1 VPDILANSGGVT
13 VSYFEWVQNKM
24 GYYWSEE
31 EVNQKHDEKMKTA
44 FEKVWQNAQKYK
56 ISMRI
61 AAYITALEKIQ
72 LGIKM
77 KGHF

>member
-1 VPDILANSGGVT
+1 
-13 VSYFEWVQNKM
+13 
-24 GYYWSEE
+24 
-31 EVNQKHDEKMKTA
+31 MKIA

-56 ISMRI
+56 TSMRI